1 MQKNELLGN
10 ELTKRTYRAL
20 ADITEENCIKMFS
33 FLRFVE
39 FDGDIMILVEAKM
52 IDEKKKTDKDEGYKA
67 ENLNVLSVHNELKVH
82 QKLKS
87 YSEFYLQSY
96 PNDLEQDDKLLAQ
109 DDKQQFLSFN
119 QRNCVLFRK
128 GEKEILHW
136 FIEFSSYC
144 TRILSL
150 KWKDAKKEA
159 ASLPKRLES
168 ARDYIQ

>member
-1 MQKNELLGN
+1 
-10 ELTKRTYRAL
+10 
-20 ADITEENCIKMFS
+20 MFS

-109 DDKQQFLSFN
+109 DDK
-119 QRNCVLFRK
+119 
-128 GEKEILHW
+128 
-136 FIEFSSYC
+136 
-144 TRILSL
+144 
-150 KWKDAKKEA
+150 
-159 ASLPKRLES
+159 
-168 ARDYIQ
+168 